1 MSFLPS
7 VVSAKHVDG
16 YRVHLAFDDGVQA
29 ILDFE
34 RWLNGPIFESV
45 KAIPYFSH
53 LFVEGGGVAWP
64 NGADIAPEA
73 LYEAALAAR
82 SEERLQRTAAVREK
96 RTPYKTSGRRR
107 RN

>member
-7 VVSAKHVDG
+7 VVSAKHLGG

-29 ILDFE
+29 PLDFG
-34 RWLNGPIFESV
+34 RWLNGPIFEPV
-45 KAIPYFSH
+45 KAVKYFSQ

-82 SEERLQRTAAVREK
+82 SDRRLQPTAAVREK
-96 RTPYKTSGRRR
+96 RTPYKPSGRRR
-107 RN
+107 RS